1 MLMKKTK
8 ILWWWW
14 RFVVVYC
21 TTINCLLNASCMVS
35 DKKRL
40 TNTGSTQK
48 PCYQLQTAAT
58 TQCGKQSCC
67 MPPHCCCLCFLFP
80 TVGQLGKLEFCGI
93 CKPVIFCN
101 ETPQKANTLQF
112 VVAHFRIVSDAIG
125 LRGIE
130 GITKGIELCTRS
142 LLCSSSS
149 CCCYISCCYQL
160 LSFTI
165 KAISRHTQRSTHKHT
180 RIHLHMYT

>member
-1 MLMKKTK
+1 
-8 ILWWWW
+8 
-14 RFVVVYC
+14 
-21 TTINCLLNASCMVS
+21 MVS

-48 PCYQLQTAAT
+48 PCYQLQAAAT

-101 ETPQKANTLQF
+101 ETPQQAKYTSIRCCTFPHCQRRNWATRYQRDHKGNRTLHKDF
-112 VVAHFRIVSDAIG
+112 IMF
-125 LRGIE
+125 LFF
-130 GITKGIELCTRS
+130 LLL
-142 LLCSSSS
+142 LLC
-149 CCCYISCCYQL
+149 L
-160 LSFTI
+160 LLPP
-165 KAISRHTQRSTHKHT
+165 AAVVHD
-180 RIHLHMYT
+180 

>member
-1 MLMKKTK
+1 MYRRGDQSIRSTQSATCKLLIMQHGRGSAVIPTTQCNNLINLSQKTKIYLIRGCARKVNEKKTK
-8 ILWWWW
+8 ILCWWW

-48 PCYQLQTAAT
+48 PCYQLQTATT

-101 ETPQKANTLQF
+101 ETPQKAKYTSI
-112 VVAHFRIVSDAIG
+112 RC
-125 LRGIE
+125 
-130 GITKGIELCTRS
+130 CTFPH
-142 LLCSSSS
+142 C
-149 CCCYISCCYQL
+149 
-160 LSFTI
+160 
-165 KAISRHTQRSTHKHT
+165 
-180 RIHLHMYT
+180 